1 MLYIHFHQTIIQ
13 SMFHLNELS
22 HLDIVWFSRN
32 YSEEYSFIS
41 HSIPSAIDFNIAKE
55 FPLIEEKIFNADG
68 LTYCCAATHGFLE
81 FIFIPLMYEDVKEG
95 FIRIGPFLSTVLPET
110 QISQLFH
117 ALKLSVRDQQH
128 LRHYYEALP
137 LLASN
142 NNANLGYLGMNL
154 FGQSMPIVRESH
166 YQSEH
171 SAIISNDIHTSTT
184 ENIALIE
191 ERYKHEH
198 LLRQAFRENN
208 RALLDSVIQYFETSA
223 NFRDRVPKNP
233 LRSTKNLAFAY
244 NTVLRHASED
254 AGLHPVYLDRL
265 SFKYALLIEQS
276 TTRTQVLQ
284 LHREMF
290 NGYFDAVS
298 KYVFKQ
304 YSPFVQ
310 RVIHYIQLNID
321 KALTPSHLA
330 KHFYVQAS
338 NLSTLFKKE
347 TGKTISTF
355 VHELQIAEACY
366 YLETTTLT
374 VSEIS
379 TMLGINDANYF
390 TRLFKKIKKMP
401 PSVYRKGHFKY

>member
-1 MLYIHFHQTIIQ
+1 MLQLTVSRVYLHPI
-13 SMFHLNELS
+13 N
-22 HLDIVWFSRN
+22 VWRRQR
-32 YSEEYSFIS
+32 
-41 HSIPSAIDFNIAKE
+41 
-55 FPLIEEKIFNADG
+55 
-68 LTYCCAATHGFLE
+68 
-81 FIFIPLMYEDVKEG
+81 G

-198 LLRQAFRENN
+198 LLRQAFREIIAHCLIRSSNILKP
-208 RALLDSVIQYFETSA
+208 LLIFEIA
-223 NFRDRVPKNP
+223 CQK
-233 LRSTKNLAFAY
+233 STPIHQNLAFAY

-290 NGYFDAVS
+290 NGILMRCQNMYSNNIPHLFSVS
-298 KYVFKQ
+298 F
-304 YSPFVQ
+304 
-310 RVIHYIQLNID
+310 
-321 KALTPSHLA
+321 
-330 KHFYVQAS
+330 
-338 NLSTLFKKE
+338 
-347 TGKTISTF
+347 TIF
-355 VHELQIAEACY
+355 
-366 YLETTTLT
+366 
-374 VSEIS
+374 
-379 TMLGINDANYF
+379 N
-390 TRLFKKIKKMP
+390 
-401 PSVYRKGHFKY
+401 